1 MNDQPKGCKI
11 KILKNGPVL
20 VSGSAPLTRD
30 DILIGPDNEP
40 EHWEKSHFYPPASTK
55 ALCRCG
61 ASAGKPFC
69 DGSHARVGFDG
80 TETAPVGEDPA
91 LIERTEGPTLDLTW
105 SAKICATARFCH
117 RGGDAWTLAEK
128 SDIPD
133 CREMAVQEACDCP
146 SGALTAFDKG
156 SDKAIEPAH
165 EPAVGLV
172 ENPTS
177 GLSGP
182 IRVLGGI
189 PIESAAGTVYEVR
202 NRVTLCRCGASNNK
216 PFCDGTHTVI
226 KFKSRP

>member
-1 MNDQPKGCKI
+1 MSDQPKGCKI

-20 VSGSAPLTRD
+20 VSGNIPLSQD
-30 DILIGPDNEP
+30 DMIIGADNEP
-40 EHWEKSHFYPPASTK
+40 ERWEKSHFYPPASAN

-61 ASAGKPFC
+61 GSARKPFC
-69 DGSHARVGFDG
+69 DGSHVRIGFDG
-80 TETAPVGEDPA
+80 TETAPVREDPA

-117 RGGDAWTLAEK
+117 RAGDAWTLAEK
-128 SDIPD
+128 SDIPS
-133 CREMAVQEACDCP
+133 CRETAIQEACDCP
-146 SGALTAFDKG
+146 SGALTAYDKG

-165 EPAVGLV
+165 DPAVSLI

-189 PIESAAGTVYEVR
+189 PVESAAGTAYEVR
-202 NRVTLCRCGASNNK
+202 NRMTLCRCGASNNK
-216 PFCDGTHTVI
+216 PFCDGTHTVV
-226 KFKSRP
+226 KFTSKG